1 MGEHV
6 GWWPRPW
13 GAAAWVFFPVWWIYR
28 LLLWPTLLLSRG
40 LTAIFP
46 GRRWR
51 DRVDEHVILGGAIL
65 PWDIDALRREGVGAV
80 INRCAEFRDPLDR
93 LRVAGIEHLDLPTL
107 DRQAPCPEALAAG
120 VRVIR
125 SPAERGVTTYVHCA
139 SGAGRS
145 ATLVACY
152 LVSKGMK
159 PDEALRFLQ
168 EKRRAVAP
176 RAAQRRA
183 LDAFAAS

>member
-1 MGEHV
+1 M
-6 GWWPRPW
+6 GWWPRQW
-13 GAAAWVFFPVWWIYR
+13 GAAALVFFPAWWVYR

-51 DRVDEHVILGGAIL
+51 DRVDEHVVLGGAIL
-65 PWDIDALRREGVGAV
+65 PWDIDALRREGIGAV
-80 INRCAEFRDPLDR
+80 INLCAEFRDPVDR
-93 LRVAGIEHLDLPTL
+93 LRATGIEHLDLPTL
-107 DRQAPCPEALAAG
+107 DRQAPGPEALVTG
-120 VRVIR
+120 VRFVQ
-125 SPAERGVTTYVHCA
+125 AQAQRGVTTYVHCA

-145 ATLVACY
+145 AILVACY
-152 LVSKGMK
+152 LVAKGMT
-159 PDEALRFLQ
+159 PGDALRSLR